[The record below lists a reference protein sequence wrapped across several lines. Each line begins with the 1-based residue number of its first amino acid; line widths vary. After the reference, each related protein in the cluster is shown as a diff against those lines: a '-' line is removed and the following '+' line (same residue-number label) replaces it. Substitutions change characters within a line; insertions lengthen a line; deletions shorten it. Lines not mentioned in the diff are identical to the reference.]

1 MNILAKLTLRF
12 SVITASILVLFS
24 IAIYVFSARFRSAEF
39 YERLEGRATTTAR
52 LLVTVQEVD
61 KTLLRIIDKN
71 SLPAL
76 PEEQVLVF
84 DKNNELDYSSVEE
97 PRLDY
102 RPDLLDRIRREGKIT
117 FKTGN
122 IEQVGFSYHGEGNE
136 GYVVLASAYD
146 RFGQSK
152 LANLRTILLLGLLV
166 GIGIIVPTGWI
177 YSKQALAPLASMNN
191 QVANINAGNLDRRLD
206 EGNRT
211 DEIAR
216 LAMNFNQMLK
226 RLETAFEVQQSF
238 VANASHELRTPLAAM
253 RSQLQ
258 VILAKDRSA
267 GEYRSTLQSLLDDTD
282 AFARLTTGLLHLA
295 QSNVDNQRFRF
306 VPCRVDEVLF
316 SAQEELA
323 RLHPNYH
330 FQMDYGAF
338 PDDEEALTILG
349 YEQLLSI
356 AFLNFMDNACK
367 FSPDYTVHISLIS
380 RPGQLEIQFNDN
392 GIGIPLEEQDKIF
405 NPFHRATN
413 VQGVAK
419 GHGIGLSLCQ
429 KIVQLHNGE
438 IVLKSAP
445 GKGSS
450 FVVHLP
456 LRQSI

>member
-1 MNILAKLTLRF
+1 MNILTKLTLRF

-24 IAIYVFSARFRSAEF
+24 ISVYVFSARFRSAEF
-39 YERLEGRATTTAR
+39 YERLESRATTTAR

-61 KTLLRIIDKN
+61 KALLRIIDKN

-76 PEEQVLVF
+76 PDEQVLVF

-97 PRLDY
+97 PRMTY
-102 RPDLLDRIRREGKIT
+102 SADLINKIRQEGKIT

-146 RFGQSK
+146 KFGQSK

-177 YSKQALAPLASMNN
+177 YSKQALAPLANMNN
-191 QVANINAGNLDRRLD
+191 QVTNINAGNLDRRLD

-258 VILAKDRSA
+258 VILSKDRSA
-267 GEYRSTLQSLLDDTD
+267 GEYRATLQSLLDDTD

-367 FSPDYTVHISLIS
+367 FSPDHTVQISLIS
-380 RPGQLEIQFNDN
+380 KPELLELQFNDN
-392 GIGIPLEEQDKIF
+392 GIGIPLDEQNKVF
-405 NPFHRATN
+405 NPFHRAPN

-438 IVLKSAP
+438 IVLKSSP

-450 FVVHLP
+450 FIVRFP